1 MSGGPCVLHDL
12 MTLRLTV
19 FTLLILAAASNPAA
33 AHLLV
38 TEVGYDPLDETG
50 ATAEFVEILNP
61 GPGSVSLA
69 NTWLVDDEE
78 AYPLLVN
85 GPVTSGIT
93 LQDFVYRFPAVTLPA
108 GGLAVICHDSDAFL
122 DAYFPA
128 TRMAGF
134 FAQAGDQILLEI
146 TNDGSADS
154 VPAMIDYGSNPAGTL
169 SMANN
174 GECIAVVSWN
184 GVSDLVQDQDCVCW
198 LTLTF
203 IPNKDV
209 DYPLGID
216 GPDPGFDESW
226 FAEDLGTALAAPD
239 AAEGSSIHRPSLVET
254 AESVSGGNGAGGHD
268 ETSENWSGWTIG
280 AFSPGVTSLP
290 VVGVEL
296 VDAPSGLGFSC
307 IAANPFRDRARVR
320 ATLPRSGFVRV
331 TVHDLAGRFVAS
343 LFDGAAAAGPL
354 EVTWDARDGAAGAG
368 LFFVRLEFGG
378 DSRTLRL
385 VRLR

>member
-1 MSGGPCVLHDL
+1 MVL
-12 MTLRLTV
+12 TLV
-19 FTLLILAAASNPAA
+19 VLAAAARPAA

-50 ATAEFVEILNP
+50 ATAEFIEILNP
-61 GPGSVSLA
+61 GPTTVSLA
-69 NTWLVDDEE
+69 NFWLADDEE

-85 GPVTSGIT
+85 GPVTSGVT
-93 LQDFVYRFPAVTLPA
+93 LQDFVYRFPAVSLPA

-122 DAYFPA
+122 DAYFPSS
-128 TRMAGF
+128 RMAGF
-134 FAQAGDQILLEI
+134 FGQAGNQLLLEI

-174 GECIAVVSWN
+174 GECVGLVYWD
-184 GVSDLVQDQDCVCW
+184 GVSDRVVDHDWVCW

-226 FAEDLGTALAAPD
+226 FLEDLGSATAAPD
-239 AAEGSSIHRPSLVET
+239 AAEGSSIHRAALAEPSEL
-254 AESVSGGNGAGGHD
+254 ASGGNGEGGHD
-268 ETSENWSGWTIG
+268 ETSENWAGWVIG
-280 AFSPGVTSLP
+280 AHSPSVTTLP
-290 VVGVEL
+290 VVGVEPGGVPSAELRL
-296 VDAPSGLGFSC
+296 VSVG
-307 IAANPFRDRARVR
+307 ANPFVDHAQVR
-320 ATLPRSGFVRV
+320 AALPRAGFARV
-331 TVHDLAGRFVAS
+331 TVHDLAGRLVAT
-343 LFDGAAAAGPL
+343 LF
-354 EVTWDARDGAAGAG
+354 EGAAGAG
-368 LFFVRLEFGG
+368 ALDVTWDGRGAEAAGLFFMRLELEGE
-378 DSRTLRL
+378 SRTLRL

>member
-1 MSGGPCVLHDL
+1 
-12 MTLRLTV
+12 MTSKLTV
-19 FTLLILAAASNPAA
+19 FTVLMLAAASNPAA

-61 GPGSVSLA
+61 GPGSESLA
-69 NTWLVDDEE
+69 NYWLVDDEE

-122 DAYFPA
+122 DAYFPT

-134 FAQAGDQILLEI
+134 FSQVGNQILLEI

-154 VPAMIDYGSNPAGTL
+154 VPAMIDYGSNPVGTL

-174 GECIAVVSWN
+174 GECIGLVSWD
-184 GVSDLVQDQDCVCW
+184 GVSDLVVDQDCVCW

-216 GPDPGFDESW
+216 GPDPGLDESW
-226 FAEDLGTALAAPD
+226 FAEDLGTATATPD
-239 AAEGSSIHRPSLVET
+239 APEGSSIHRPSLVET
-254 AESVSGGNGAGGHD
+254 AESASGGNGVSGHD

-280 AFSPGVTSLP
+280 TFSPGVTSLP
-290 VVGVEL
+290 VVGV
-296 VDAPSGLGFSC
+296 APRGMGADLRFVSVG
-307 IAANPFRDRARVR
+307 ANPFEDRGRVR

-331 TVHDLAGRFVAS
+331 TVHDLAGRCVAT
-343 LFDGAAAAGPL
+343 LFEGTAAAGALDLTWDGAA
-354 EVTWDARDGAAGAG
+354 VG
-368 LFFVRLEFGG
+368 LFFMRLEFGG
-378 DSRTLRL
+378 DSQTVRL